1 MITVFVN
8 EVVETSSRGRETQF
22 FAGYFELD
30 VGERK
35 VSELPIDSAQASADS
50 PSFVLVVNPPLA
62 ITVKT
67 SINLAMFLTTV

>member
-8 EVVETSSRGRETQF
+8 EVVETSSGGREIQF
-22 FAGYFELD
+22 FPGDFELD
-30 VGERK
+30 VRK
-35 VSELPIDSAQASADS
+35 RKASELPIGSAQASADA